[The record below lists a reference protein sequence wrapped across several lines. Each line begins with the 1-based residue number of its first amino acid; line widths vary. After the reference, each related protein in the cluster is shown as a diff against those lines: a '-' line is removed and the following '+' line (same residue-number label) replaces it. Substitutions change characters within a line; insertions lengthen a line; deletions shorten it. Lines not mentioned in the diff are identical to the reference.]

1 MYLNDIYADNIRSLT
16 RHSRAPGQYSAT
28 KSYDN
33 RKRNQNQNCSPACDL
48 QTTFSP
54 LEKND
59 RKDTFAEF
67 KLYECKMQ
75 REKKLLTT
83 HPSSTK
89 IRFPQTSFLDET
101 SKRITTLA
109 AGPCDPRPVREA
121 NARANTIAWKFY
133 DPSPSIRNTIIPGR
147 YTSVLTRC
155 YLKLATK
162 PQHDVGPH
170 QRRFITWNFVRR
182 DITSEVTISSE
193 CVKAEFTQ
201 MCRESRQSF
210 RNRT

>member
-75 REKKLLTT
+75 REKKKTADYTSLEYEDTFFPKRVFLTK
-83 HPSSTK
+83 HQSGSQ
-89 IRFPQTSFLDET
+89 R
-101 SKRITTLA
+101 LA

-121 NARANTIAWKFY
+121 NARANTIGSDAVIL
-133 DPSPSIRNTIIPGR
+133 SSQQ
-147 YTSVLTRC
+147 
-155 YLKLATK
+155 K

>member
-1 MYLNDIYADNIRSLT
+1 MYLNDIYADIRSLT

-75 REKKLLTT
+75 RGVILRCDRRYPRDDLDVRTTNSTHITSRKTLLLRRAARDAKTANKGEAAPALPSTDKDGVVFTKTNHTSQKTT
-83 HPSSTK
+83 EIVSSLLLEEH
-89 IRFPQTSFLDET
+89 IFSR
-101 SKRITTLA
+101 
-109 AGPCDPRPVREA
+109 
-121 NARANTIAWKFY
+121 
-133 DPSPSIRNTIIPGR
+133 SIRYMGLLQDTE
-147 YTSVLTRC
+147 YMFDFVL
-155 YLKLATK
+155 
-162 PQHDVGPH
+162 
-170 QRRFITWNFVRR
+170 FIGN
-182 DITSEVTISSE
+182 
-193 CVKAEFTQ
+193 
-201 MCRESRQSF
+201 
-210 RNRT
+210 